1 MASRG
6 KKTPD
11 RNIIGRLMRL
21 ATGAAWSSFF
31 AQPATPKPMA
41 RKISERQPDDERQDE
56 PRAEHLQPEPDAD
69 ADEDGDL
76 DVAEH
81 HAAS

>member
-11 RNIIGRLMRL
+11 RKIIGRLMRF

-31 AQPATPKPMA
+31 AQPAMAKPMA
-41 RKISERQPDDERQDE
+41 RKIRSASPTMIASTSYE
-56 PRAEHLQPEPDAD
+56 PNICRPNQMPMPMRMATWT
-69 ADEDGDL
+69 
-76 DVAEH
+76 
-81 HAAS
+81 